1 MLKKLLSLGAVLVS
15 AALASCGGGGDGTIS
30 GGGGGGTAEVGSVTV
45 LASSP
50 QLVSGPANS
59 VTITAQVKD
68 DNNAVLE
75 GVTVQFSAT
84 SGSLAVTQAV
94 TDGSGIA
101 IAQLSPG
108 TNLANRAITVT
119 AQAGDASGN
128 VLVNVVGTTLSITG
142 PAALAQAIPAL
153 LWR

>member
-30 GGGGGGTAEVGSVTV
+30 GGGGGTAEVGSVTV

-94 TDGSGIA
+94 TDGSYD
-101 IAQLSPG
+101 SFEE
-108 TNLANRAITVT
+108 V
-119 AQAGDASGN
+119 
-128 VLVNVVGTTLSITG
+128 
-142 PAALAQAIPAL
+142 
-153 LWR
+153 W